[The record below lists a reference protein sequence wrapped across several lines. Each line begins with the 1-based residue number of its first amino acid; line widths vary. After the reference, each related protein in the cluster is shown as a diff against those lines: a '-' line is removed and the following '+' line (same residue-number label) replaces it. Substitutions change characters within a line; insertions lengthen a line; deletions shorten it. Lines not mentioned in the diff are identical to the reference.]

1 MAHRTGLLLVALNGV
16 GRGAEGAI
24 AQGGDDAVGPVEVLG
39 RHAGGGVLKV
49 GGRGVHVREER
60 YQRVERV
67 GAVCHPLDGA
77 GGLRAVRADLH
88 HRELALAVDADRAVH
103 VAGALIAQLAV
114 RIERGAL
121 VVGAQHVL
129 DILDGHLALRLTGP
143 RDVVGGGLV
152 VGVRAVPHLVVRV
165 EEALHV
171 PGARGVVHVVGVG
184 VGAEGIARVERGSV
198 LHREVQMVGFD
209 EFGKVFG
216 THVRFLVTQSVLKVE
231 FVDTELVR
239 HGHVG
244 LVRHALG
251 NPVMAAHS
259 FQPPDFVGVGE
270 GDAIHLVGAE
280 FLKQRAEAL
289 DALACGLDIRQHD
302 GQEVLF
308 ADAAGHLGLIALG
321 RRVFHERVGAE
332 HALVGG
338 QGFGGTHRHV
348 RLVDAGLAPNTFLEV
363 RVRHGGVL
371 QRVVRQGDG

>member
-1 MAHRTGLLLVALNGV
+1 M
-16 GRGAEGAI
+16 
-24 AQGGDDAVGPVEVLG
+24 
-39 RHAGGGVLKV
+39 
-49 GGRGVHVREER
+49 
-60 YQRVERV
+60 
-67 GAVCHPLDGA
+67 
-77 GGLRAVRADLH
+77 
-88 HRELALAVDADRAVH
+88 
-103 VAGALIAQLAV
+103 
-114 RIERGAL
+114 
-121 VVGAQHVL
+121 
-129 DILDGHLALRLTGP
+129 
-143 RDVVGGGLV
+143 

-338 QGFGGTHRHV
+338 QGFGGAHRHV

-371 QRVVRQGDG
+371 QRVVRQGDGQVGDHRLVFARLFLRLHDDEALRVELAVRGILVAGDDGRAVIARVFAYQNRGAGHSVMVSFLCCSHAPTGGSWTTKSD